1 MINAHKQSGQA
12 LVALLVFTIISITIA
27 SAAIAIVLI
36 NSGSARTLEQGNLTK
51 SASESGVE
59 NALIRLLRDPNY
71 AGETLTQDDGDAIVE
86 VSGGVVKTITSTA
99 SSLGFIR
106 KIEVVVDTANYQ
118 INILSWKQIY

>member
-1 MINAHKQSGQA
+1 MIYKQKQSGQA
-12 LVALLVFTIISITIA
+12 LVALLVFTVVSITIA

-51 SASESGVE
+51 SLAENGVE
-59 NALIRLLRDPNY
+59 NALLRLLRSPSY
-71 AGETLTQDDGDAIVE
+71 SGETLTQDDGNAIVE
-86 VSGGVVKTITSTA
+86 VTGSSVKTITSTA

-118 INILSWKQIY
+118 LNILSWKQIY